1 MLNKTYEELD
11 FYIER
16 QRFSDAE
23 NLLSTT
29 LKEYPDDET
38 LLYYSAYIDYQFDEY
53 DSAKKTLLKLLE
65 NDPKSYEARSLLFQI
80 DHEQENHVEAEKWI
94 ISLLEDYPQSS
105 DFYADYSR
113 LMLNTL
119 FFDKA
124 EKLAAESIRLNPEN
138 EKALFNMSLINIINN
153 KSSNAELTKL
163 LQEHPDQN
171 YTISI
176 LLTYLLD
183 QSKIKEARNI
193 TIGALRADPNN
204 IYFLNMAK
212 ELKYLD
218 HWSMRP
224 VTWLGKYGMKAAIGL
239 WVGIVV
245 LGRLERTIENPVF
258 SQIITPLFYL
268 YIGFCVYSWL
278 YPTIFKKLF
287 LRD

>member
-1 MLNKTYEELD
+1 MLEKTYEELD

-16 QRFSDAE
+16 RRFSDAE
-23 NLLSTT
+23 NLLSSE
-29 LKEYPDDET
+29 LKEHPDDEL
-38 LLYYSAYIDYQFDEY
+38 LLYYSAFIDYQFDQY
-53 DSAKKTLLKLLE
+53 GTSKKTLLKLLE
-65 NDPKSYEARSLLFQI
+65 RNPNSYEARSLLFQVEL
-80 DHEQENHVEAEKWI
+80 EQENHAEAEKWI

-105 DFYADYSR
+105 DFYADYSK

-153 KSSNAELTKL
+153 KGSNNELTKL
-163 LQEHPDQN
+163 LNDHPDQT

-183 QSKIKEARNI
+183 QNKIKEARNI

-204 IYFLNMAK
+204 SYFLNMAK

-224 VTWLGKYGMKAAIGL
+224 VTWLGKYGMKGAIGL
-239 WVGIVV
+239 WIGIVI
-245 LGRLERTIENPVF
+245 LSRIERNIENPSF
-258 SQIITPLFYL
+258 SQIITPLFYI
-268 YIGFCVYSWL
+268 YIVFCIYTWV

-287 LRD
+287 FRD